1 MARTDNPHL
10 SAIVNAVTFGFY
22 TAVVKQIAGLDLMV
36 TISVTVITNIIGVYI
51 TYWIAGKVRK
61 DNLWKVELF
70 SPVEFDEYFTE
81 DLVNADLQFTE
92 FNGKL
97 INVYCYSQAES
108 ARLKT
113 LIRNRGEYKIKYN
126 ITEITKR
133 F

>member
-36 TISVTVITNIIGVYI
+36 TISVTVITNVIGVYI
-51 TYWIAGKVRK
+51 TYWVMGKVRK

-70 SPVEFDEYFTE
+70 SPVEFDEYFIE
-81 DLVNADLQFTE
+81 DLVTADLQFTE
-92 FNGKL
+92 INDSL
-97 INVYCYSQAES
+97 INVYCYNQAES
-108 ARLKT
+108 ANLKT
-113 LIRNRGEYKIKYN
+113 LIRNRSEYKIKYN
-126 ITEITKR
+126 ITEITKQ